1 MQSFCRFPNLGPR
14 SLHTTTRLFYPTALH
29 RAEQAADLKKNPES
43 ATTQQKLEDV
53 KHNHHWAE
61 KNATQ
66 SEANV
71 GSFLLNA
78 HSCLLGMSIWIFS

>member
-1 MQSFCRFPNLGPR
+1 MQSFRRFPNLGPR

-53 KHNHHWAE
+53 KHNHHWSE

-66 SEANV
+66 SEADV
-71 GSFLLNA
+71 RSL
-78 HSCLLGMSIWIFS
+78 